1 MSRSHVVK
9 QCHSPTWTP
18 DEEDEMKLNYVIKYV
33 ADMDKAVAF
42 FRDRLGLELRFQ
54 SPGWTEFATGETTLA
69 LHASSDEH
77 PPGSSSLGFGVDD
90 IDEFY
95 SSASENSVEFTT
107 EPTETF
113 GRRIARFRDSEG
125 AECGVSG
132 Q

>member
-1 MSRSHVVK
+1 
-9 QCHSPTWTP
+9 
-18 DEEDEMKLNYVIKYV
+18 MKLNYVIKYV

-69 LHASSDEH
+69 LHAASDSH
-77 PPGSSSLGFGVDD
+77 PAGSASIGFGAKDVDR
-90 IDEFY
+90 FY
-95 SSASENSVEFTT
+95 STAKEAGVEFTA

-113 GRRIARFRDSEG
+113 GHRIARFIDSEG

-132 Q
+132 K